1 MKQLETERLFYDKY
15 MYKVCIYLPIASI
28 FREKRY
34 DHTRSVLDDL
44 HQQLENTGEIFWKRG
59 WRLSAPL
66 NVDVLKDAQLLY
78 TLLIKQDFES
88 YKLRVEQSQLCYYTN
103 DIKNVESL
111 LVHFDK
117 RIESVHMPNSDNIK
131 DLKPNVIIKDS
142 DWEYKVTVG
151 PKVDP
156 SLADWFEN
164 NKDKVKAGK
173 TFIECIRNGHYVRGF
188 YFYAKNEKVLQL
200 INIVLAGNIVR
211 VDKFINKAQS

>member
-15 MYKVCIYLPIASI
+15 MYKVCMYLPIASI

-34 DHTRSVLDDL
+34 DVTRSTLDDL
-44 HQQLENTGEIFWKRG
+44 YQQLETEGQIFWKRG
-59 WRLSAPL
+59 WRLTMPL
-66 NVDVLKDAQLLY
+66 DIEVLKDAQQLYSLLTSHDY
-78 TLLIKQDFES
+78 ES

-111 LVHFDK
+111 LVNFTK
-117 RIESVHMPNSDNIK
+117 RITSVHMPNENTIN

-142 DWEYKVTVG
+142 EWEYKVTVG

-156 SLADWFEN
+156 SLAVWFEN

-173 TFIECIRNGHYVRGF
+173 TFIESIRNGHYLRGF

-200 INIVLAGNIVR
+200 INIVMAGNIVR